1 MAVYEITWHVEISD
15 DDAARQIYDS
25 MNRIVAATVTET
37 KATLTLKKVLS

>member
-1 MAVYEITWHVEISD
+1 MALYEITWRVEISD

-25 MNRIVAATVTET
+25 MNRIVGVTVTEI